1 MVAMLRSAAAHRDFD
16 SLLEQDYGDA
26 VVHLVWAVDRTTK
39 DRVLLSASVE
49 LLPTEIPVPI
59 LLGER
64 HTTLSRRFF
73 LYTREVAVPARRAL
87 QWFESA
93 ATGRALRPIDDR
105 TFPDDNTA
113 GAPQFVLMQL
123 DREPPPPAL
132 LTSTLK
138 VPFSPDWQTAPRVSH
153 LIPESSPFATW
164 AVDEQEAALAWLHD
178 ELHVDLR
185 TFPEYVGAIHLLAP
199 NPVFR
204 ELFVRH
210 EKGAGGRSKLFVA
223 LTPRAGRSVSDL
235 HLIVEEERTTGIG
248 VLACVPFQ
256 GEVVEV
262 PLPHFP
268 GPIRERVVDPERGLL
283 YDGPFGMFGVG
294 FSLNVELASSVRRV
308 EPGGGSAPYEVPLV
322 GGFKTGGRVGA
333 AAVTGFAERRLAQAR
348 AARRRTQRGTSE
360 QKWFRDAAPDAVEA
374 LRALVGKA
382 KGEVFVCDPYFEA
395 GDLLKVILAIAD
407 PLTSV
412 RVLAS
417 ARHLKED
424 DGAVG
429 DALAAALIEARAA
442 PPTSPIEIRVMRG
455 KDPPIHDRFVALG
468 DIMWMLGAS
477 LNHFGDRG
485 TLMVR
490 VPDPEPVRAD
500 LEQVW
505 NESPGLAIWLT
516 ERRTGT
522 RP

>member
-1 MVAMLRSAAAHRDFD
+1 MAAMLRSAAPHRDFD

-49 LLPTEIPVPI
+49 LLPTEVPVPI

-73 LYTREVAVPARRAL
+73 LYTREVAVSARRAL

-105 TFPDDNTA
+105 TFPDDADA
-113 GAPQFVLMQL
+113 GAPQFLTMCL
-123 DREPPPPAL
+123 DREPPAPGL

-138 VPFSPDWQTAPRVSH
+138 VPFSPNWQAPPRIAH
-153 LIPESSPFATW
+153 LIPETSPFAAWT
-164 AVDEQEAALAWLHD
+164 ADEQEAALTWLHD

-185 TFPEYVGAIHLLAP
+185 TFPEYVGAIHLIAP

-210 EKGAGGRSKLFVA
+210 EKDAHGRSKLLVA
-223 LTPRAGRSVSDL
+223 LTPRAGRAVSDL

-248 VLACVPFQ
+248 VFVCIPF
-256 GEVVEV
+256 ESEMVEIQ
-262 PLPHFP
+262 LPHLP
-268 GPIRERVVDPERGLL
+268 GPIRKRIVDPERGLL
-283 YDGPFGMFGVG
+283 YDGPFRMFNLG
-294 FSLNVELASSVRRV
+294 FIFSAELASSVRRV
-308 EPGGGSAPYEVPLV
+308 DPGGGSAPYEVPLV
-322 GGFKTGGRVGA
+322 GGFKTGGHVGA
-333 AAVTGFAERRLAQAR
+333 EPVAGFAKHRLAHAETS
-348 AARRRTQRGTSE
+348 RRRTERGRAE
-360 QKWFRDAAPDAVEA
+360 QKWFRDAAPDAVVA
-374 LRALVGKA
+374 LRALVGNA

-407 PLTSV
+407 PQTSV
-412 RVLAS
+412 RVLAG
-417 ARHLKED
+417 ARHLKEGA
-424 DGAVG
+424 GAVG
-429 DALAAALIEARAA
+429 DALEAALTEARAA
-442 PPTSPIEIRVMRG
+442 PPTSPIEIRVMHG
-455 KDPPIHDRFVALG
+455 KHPPVHDRFVILG

-490 VPDPEPVRAD
+490 VPDLEPVRAD
-500 LEQVW
+500 LEEIW
-505 NESPGLAIWLT
+505 NESPGLATWLAA
-516 ERRTGT
+516 RRTGA